1 MDVQNHYDVLII
13 GAGPGG
19 ASAAYFLA
27 KAGVRVALLDKATF
41 PRDKTCGDG
50 LPPRA
55 LPVLEKMGVLDDVQS
70 QGWKSTGIAVTSAAG
85 SHTRV
90 PIPSLPHA
98 PSHAVVIPRLKLD
111 HLLVKAATAAGAILL
126 EGTHV
131 QQIEMASNGVVAG
144 KLRAQVAIIATGAST
159 RLLSTMG
166 IFSGEPSIVA
176 ARAYFEGIKVDDH
189 LHFRFGGV
197 TMPGYGWVF
206 PTASDAANIGTGFIR
221 GGDRRHQNISP
232 RTAFDRFM
240 NDPAMRELVSNAR
253 QVGPVKGYP
262 LRTDF
267 ATAPTY
273 SERVLLVGEAAGL
286 VNPLTGDGIDYALES
301 GKIAAEHLIKLFEN
315 GDFSRAAMQP
325 YDARLRAKYQ
335 RLFVLCGQIRR
346 LCVRNPALN
355 LLVPL
360 ANRRPQLAEL
370 LVSVVLGGTEIPA
383 RLPVGKIAR
392 KLLG

>member
-1 MDVQNHYDVLII
+1 M
-13 GAGPGG
+13 
-19 ASAAYFLA
+19 
-27 KAGVRVALLDKATF
+27 RVALLDKATF

-55 LPVLEKMGVLDDVQS
+55 LPVLEKMGVLDEVQV
-70 QGWKSTGIAVTSAAG
+70 QGWKSTGIAVTSSAG
-85 SHTRV
+85 GHTRV

-98 PSHAVVIPRLKLD
+98 PSHAIVIPRLTLD
-111 HLLVKAATAAGAILL
+111 HLLVKAAVDAGATLI
-126 EGTHV
+126 EGAHIQNV
-131 QQIEMASNGVVAG
+131 EINADGVMANQI
-144 KLRAQVAIIATGAST
+144 RAQVAIIATGAST

-176 ARAYFEGIKVDDH
+176 ARAYFEGIDSLLNDH

-197 TMPGYGWVF
+197 TMPGYGWIF

-221 GGDRRHQNISP
+221 GGGRHQNISP
-232 RTAFDRFM
+232 RAAFDRFM
-240 NDPAMRELVSNAR
+240 NDPAMREAVSNAR

-286 VNPLTGDGIDYALES
+286 VNPLTGDGIDYALET
-301 GKIAAEHLIKLFEN
+301 GKIAAEHLISLFEN

-325 YDARLRAKYQ
+325 YDALLRAEYQ

-370 LVSVVLGGTEIPA
+370 LVSTVLGGTEIPN

-392 KLLG
+392 KLADR